1 MVEPELRNCP
11 FCGGKAKYESSLYV
25 KPLQDENGAYVDY
38 DEMYYWERTYCTEC
52 GAEISSESDDEEEEI
67 TIKKWNRMDDS
78 TVNRWISVEDAL
90 PEIKEFNISDTVLC
104 YCDSGALAIA
114 RLGANGFGQVGFNC
128 EKDDEY
134 HHSAG
139 KVLYWMPIPEI
150 PEPPEKE

>member
-1 MVEPELRNCP
+1 MNDLIDRNYLIEKFSDTGAPAVSEMGKGYDLGIAAALRV
-11 FCGGKAKYESSLYV
+11 V
-25 KPLQDENGAYVDY
+25 KNAPA
-38 DEMYYWERTYCTEC
+38 
-52 GAEISSESDDEEEEI
+52 
-67 TIKKWNRMDDS
+67 
-78 TVNRWISVEDAL
+78 VNRWIPVEDAL
-90 PEIKEFNISDTVLC
+90 PEIKEFHISETVLC

-114 RLGANGFGQVGFNC
+114 RLEENGFGQVGFNC

>member
-1 MVEPELRNCP
+1 MADLIERDALLLKQ
-11 FCGGKAKYESSLYV
+11 KAHADLFADSTVHDDIV
-25 KPLQDENGAYVDY
+25 KRDEA
-38 DEMYYWERTYCTEC
+38 TAAL
-52 GAEISSESDDEEEEI
+52 AEII
-67 TIKKWNRMDDS
+67 NAPA
-78 TVNRWISVEDAL
+78 VNRWIPVEDAL
-90 PEIKEFNISDTVLC
+90 PEIKEYHISETVLC

-114 RLGANGFGQVGFNC
+114 RLEANGFGQVGFNC

>member
-1 MVEPELRNCP
+1 MADLIDRDALVVSLFPL
-11 FCGGKAKYESSLYV
+11 GKKDAADIYRL
-25 KPLQDENGAYVDY
+25 
-38 DEMYYWERTYCTEC
+38 
-52 GAEISSESDDEEEEI
+52 I
-67 TIKKWNRMDDS
+67 MDAPA
-78 TVNRWISVEDAL
+78 VNRWISVEDAL

-114 RLGANGFGQVGFNC
+114 RLEANGFGQVGFNC

>member
-1 MVEPELRNCP
+1 MAELINRDH
-11 FCGGKAKYESSLYV
+11 AAQAIE
-25 KPLQDENGAYVDY
+25 AYICSQCDY
-38 DEMYYWERTYCTEC
+38 DTDRDPDCIAC
-52 GAEISSESDDEEEEI
+52 PHLDGDEILKSVPA
-67 TIKKWNRMDDS
+67 
-78 TVNRWISVEDAL
+78 VNRWIPVEDAL

-114 RLGANGFGQVGFNC
+114 RLEANGFGQVGFNC

-139 KVLYWMPIPEI
+139 NVLYWMPIPEI